1 MHILFATAELRPL
14 VSTGGLGE
22 AAWGLVEALRRA
34 GHEVDVVVPDY
45 RLGGEPWPLAGQ
57 APVPALDLPAWAQ
70 EPTVRHGTHPD
81 AGPVFLV
88 GGPGLDRPHPYVDA
102 SGVGY
107 PDNDLRFAAFS
118 VAVGQLANR
127 LRPDLVQL
135 NDWHTGLVP
144 PFLDPDIAS
153 VLTIHNLAHQGWTN
167 GGWLHELPRLRRDYA
182 RGDAM
187 NVLAGAIRTV
197 DAVVAVS
204 RTYAGEITT
213 PAGGMGLDDVLR
225 WRGDDL
231 HGIRNGIDTLVWDP
245 ATDPLIPRDYTTTNL
260 AGKSVARAVLLD
272 RFGWDEPDKATPTMV
287 MVTRLF
293 DQKGVDLAFA
303 LVPYLRRMR
312 ARFVVLGSGEEH
324 LADRGRTL
332 MGEHPDHFAFVDGFD
347 LPLAHLLFAG
357 GDLYLMPSR
366 FEPCGLAQMQAMAY
380 GTIPLVT
387 PVGGLVDTV
396 TDADDS
402 SDGTGFVAT
411 SVDGPGVVDVVHRG
425 VAAWRNAARRRAII
439 RRAMSTDWSW
449 DGPAAAYAAV
459 YRKVMERPRP
469 AAR

>member
-22 AAWGLVEALRRA
+22 AAWGLVSALRRA

-45 RLGGEPWPLAGQ
+45 RLGDRPWSLTDQ
-57 APVPALDLPAWAQ
+57 APVTGLEFPVWAQ
-70 EPTVRHGTHPD
+70 APTVRYGLHPD

-88 GGPGLDRPHPYVDA
+88 NGPGMDRPHPYVDG

-107 PDNDLRFAAFS
+107 ADNDLRFAAFS
-118 VAVGQLANR
+118 VAVGQLANW

-135 NDWHTGLVP
+135 NDWHTGLVA
-144 PFLDPDIAS
+144 PFLDPELAT

-167 GGWLHELPRLRRDYA
+167 AGWLHELPRLRRDYA

-187 NVLAGAIRTV
+187 NVLAGAIRTA

-204 RTYAGEITT
+204 PTYAAEITT
-213 PAGGMGLDDVLR
+213 PDGGMGLDDVLR
-225 WRGDDL
+225 WRGADL
-231 HGIRNGIDTLVWDP
+231 HGIRNGIDTAVWDP
-245 ATDPLIPRDYTTTNL
+245 SADPLIPATYTTTNL
-260 AGKSVARAVLLD
+260 AGKADARAVLLD

-303 LVPYLRRMR
+303 VVPYLRRMR
-312 ARFVVLGSGEEH
+312 VRLVVLGSGEQH
-324 LADRGRTL
+324 LVDQGRAL
-332 MGEHPDHFAFVDGFD
+332 MAGYPDQFAFVDGFD
-347 LPLAHLLFAG
+347 PALAHLLFAG

-380 GTIPLVT
+380 GSIPLVT
-387 PVGGLVDTV
+387 AVGGLVDTV

-425 VAAWRNAARRRAII
+425 VAAWRNAARRRAIV
-439 RRAMSTDWSW
+439 RRGMSTDWSW
-449 DGPAAAYAAV
+449 DAPAAEYAAL
-459 YRKVMERPRP
+459 YRNVLDRTR
-469 AAR
+469 